1 MGGEWEATE
10 RVNLEFS
17 EAGEGINLKVAFEL
31 RGIYKCKNEQNNQLT
46 CVPINQLLRWH
57 TDSQSA

>member
-1 MGGEWEATE
+1 MQ

-17 EAGEGINLKVAFEL
+17 EAGDRIKFKVVFEL
-31 RGIYKCKNEQNNQLT
+31 RGIYKCKSEQNNRLT
-46 CVPINQLLRWH
+46 SVAINQLLRWH